1 MKSKL
6 FIVKGLAFENV
17 VALVQFS
24 SVAQSCPTLCDSMDC
39 NTPGFPV
46 HYQLLEFTQIPVH

>member
-24 SVAQSCPTLCDSMDC
+24 SVAQSCPTLRPHGLQHA
-39 NTPGFPV
+39 TPPCPLPTLKFN
-46 HYQLLEFTQIPVH
+46 QIPVH